1 MPSVTA
7 VSQRYTGRGSGM
19 REWCDG
25 GRGRCQ
31 DCYTG
36 MVLRIDRNSRRVI
49 LK

>member
-1 MPSVTA
+1 MSAVTA
-7 VSQRYTGRGSGM
+7 VSQRYTAVGSGV
-19 REWCDG
+19 RKCCDS
-25 GRGRCQ
+25 GRDRCQ